1 MTHHDENGGALPQP
15 QGDARETSAET
26 ATDAADA
33 ARRPDARRV
42 PRLDALVPGS
52 LLDRGR
58 AALSGVESARA
69 NVEATGASMRGLGR
83 RLRAPGALFGPPAPA
98 VGVPAA
104 PEQPLHRSQAEV
116 AALLPRSF
124 EVAVPEARGDVGQRG
139 WTGRVFL
146 VGEHSPGYLVRRCPR
161 APLGT
166 REIASGLLELAVEG
180 LVGQHTGGS
189 DDPHTVELLDPE
201 GHVLLR
207 STPLVPRRHDRTL
220 REVSLADG
228 TPVAAVVGGSRKAHH
243 REVVPRGALRGAPVL
258 TDLLDLYPG
267 RDNAAR
273 VWRGLDELASIR
285 TEDRQRMLTVR
296 DLTADDEA
304 LLVWAAALCW
314 WGAGT

>member
-1 MTHHDENGGALPQP
+1 MTHHDETGGVLPQP

-26 ATDAADA
+26 ATGAGDA

-42 PRLDALVPGS
+42 PRIDALVPGA
-52 LLDRGR
+52 LRERGR
-58 AALSGVESARA
+58 AALAGVESARA
-69 NVEATGASMRGLGR
+69 NVETAGASVRGLGR

-104 PEQPLHRSQAEV
+104 PEHPLHRSQAEV

-124 EVAVPEARGDVGQRG
+124 EVAVAEARGDVGQRG

-146 VGEHSPGYLVRRCPR
+146 VGESSPGCLVRRSPR
-161 APLGT
+161 APLRGG
-166 REIASGLLELAVEG
+166 EIASGLLDLAVEG
-180 LVGQHTGGS
+180 LVGQHAGSS
-189 DDPHTVELLDPE
+189 DDPHTVELLDPD

-207 STPLVPRRHDRTL
+207 STPVDRRRDDRTV

-228 TPVAAVVGGSRKAHH
+228 TPVAAVVAGARKDHH
-243 REVVPRGALRGAPVL
+243 REVVPRGALRAAPVL

-267 RDNAAR
+267 RESAAR
-273 VWRGLDELASIR
+273 VWRGPEELASIR